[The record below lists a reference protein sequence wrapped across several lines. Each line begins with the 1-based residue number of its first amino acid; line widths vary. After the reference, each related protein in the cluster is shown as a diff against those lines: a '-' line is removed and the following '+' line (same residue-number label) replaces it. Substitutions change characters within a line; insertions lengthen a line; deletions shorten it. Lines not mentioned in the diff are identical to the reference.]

1 MVFAPYET
9 TPKTIEVA
17 ILDDCYAEEDED
29 FAVYLTGTTGG
40 GASTGRSAALVT
52 IFANDAVEPDID
64 ILMPGGFPLEE
75 EYECV
80 PGGFVRFNGDDD
92 DEDSVVDHEDDCVEG
107 GDDDLLPIILR
118 AIAGGGWF
126 TLTFGNEAIRIWQN
140 PDRTG
145 QVVSD
150 VSIFDAGVSHTLFVE
165 AWARP
170 DGPAAETISL
180 NYGNSVFFLPCADEI
195 VVHPLVLEFL
205 TRNPATGEV
214 YVPDDI
220 AAGDPRPEVTIGNV
234 DAQITSAG
242 KLRITISGTFRDGL
256 SELAHNVADRV
267 QRLEFF
273 VNWQLFRT
281 IEDLPSLASGI
292 SSPWNP
298 YPSAVSFTKTFELDN
313 PAGVNV
319 IRVQSSA
326 NAAGMEGWYLVGIRV
341 EYHDVTSQYPGLDL
355 DQLWEE
361 TLPAVDPTTGRQL
374 QTRRFF
380 QFGDFAA
387 GSYIVR
393 RAADVPPRI
402 FAPTEIV
409 VQDLGGSL
417 GGNIEP
423 LMLRVAGLDDTTAQ
437 YVSLNLE
444 GRQQA
449 LAPFWSSPPKFYVVD
464 DYPGSPRRIYVVTP
478 RQMTPELEKARAGN
492 IDIAINGGKVVA
504 GLKTNWQDPYPRE
517 FDAEID
523 VLKHDLGDAPKTRWW
538 ESDHT
543 TMEQMLTWFEIL
555 YGSTGLML
563 LDYYRQGG
571 NQIELGDVLWDHD
584 TDGWISGNGH
594 LIIQIEEDLHP
605 IKAAQYL
612 WHELTWCLPYYKEA
626 IIRHQDPQTLE
637 WALHQAARNAGQI
650 AASAAQL
657 YLAGI
662 TILNEGADWVMT
674 LYELSEGNW
683 QAAIGFLPYI
693 PAAALIGGKKVIVR
707 DPLGREIHFTAAQI
721 EALSIA
727 ARIAPTD
734 LAGRYA
740 IIEPL
745 NLPIPA
751 RIALVE
757 ADFLKAP
764 TKRGE
769 LRERMIRSSPLPGD
783 GHSIPRWPTTGCRG
797 AKQNGLP
804 PTGLT

>member
-1 MVFAPYET
+1 
-9 TPKTIEVA
+9 
-17 ILDDCYAEEDED
+17 
-29 FAVYLTGTTGG
+29 
-40 GASTGRSAALVT
+40 
-52 IFANDAVEPDID
+52 
-64 ILMPGGFPLEE
+64 
-75 EYECV
+75 
-80 PGGFVRFNGDDD
+80 
-92 DEDSVVDHEDDCVEG
+92 
-107 GDDDLLPIILR
+107 
-118 AIAGGGWF
+118 
-126 TLTFGNEAIRIWQN
+126 
-140 PDRTG
+140 
-145 QVVSD
+145 
-150 VSIFDAGVSHTLFVE
+150 
-165 AWARP
+165 
-170 DGPAAETISL
+170 
-180 NYGNSVFFLPCADEI
+180 
-195 VVHPLVLEFL
+195 
-205 TRNPATGEV
+205 
-214 YVPDDI
+214 
-220 AAGDPRPEVTIGNV
+220 
-234 DAQITSAG
+234 
-242 KLRITISGTFRDGL
+242 
-256 SELAHNVADRV
+256 
-267 QRLEFF
+267 
-273 VNWQLFRT
+273 
-281 IEDLPSLASGI
+281 
-292 SSPWNP
+292 
-298 YPSAVSFTKTFELDN
+298 
-313 PAGVNV
+313 
-319 IRVQSSA
+319 
-326 NAAGMEGWYLVGIRV
+326 
-341 EYHDVTSQYPGLDL
+341 
-355 DQLWEE
+355 
-361 TLPAVDPTTGRQL
+361 
-374 QTRRFF
+374 
-380 QFGDFAA
+380 
-387 GSYIVR
+387 
-393 RAADVPPRI
+393 
-402 FAPTEIV
+402 
-409 VQDLGGSL
+409 
-417 GGNIEP
+417 
-423 LMLRVAGLDDTTAQ
+423 
-437 YVSLNLE
+437 
-444 GRQQA
+444 
-449 LAPFWSSPPKFYVVD
+449 
-464 DYPGSPRRIYVVTP
+464 
-478 RQMTPELEKARAGN
+478 MTPELEKARAGN
-492 IDIAINGGKVVA
+492 IDIAISGGKVVA
-504 GLKTNWQDPYPRE
+504 RLKTNWQDPYPRE

-707 DPLGREIHFTAAQI
+707 DPLGREIHLTAAQI